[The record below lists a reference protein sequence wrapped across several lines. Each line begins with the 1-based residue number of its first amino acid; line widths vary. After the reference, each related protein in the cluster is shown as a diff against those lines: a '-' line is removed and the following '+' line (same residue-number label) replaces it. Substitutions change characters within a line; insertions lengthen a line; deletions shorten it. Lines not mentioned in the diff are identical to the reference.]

1 MEVELTKK
9 QAYLAMFAFLDDY
22 YQRSNSD
29 EVAIMLGGMSLLSDG
44 SVADSAIEDDWNK
57 AVKKVL
63 GGKVDATLEFS
74 KIIKK

>member
-1 MEVELTKK
+1 MEVKLSKK

-44 SVADSAIEDDWNK
+44 SVADSAIEDDWEK

-63 GGKVDATLEFS
+63 DGKVDSTLKFS
-74 KIIKK
+74 KINK